1 MLDPK
6 QLDDL
11 AQRLAFNLPKGLQT
25 LRDDLGRNLRASLEA
40 GLTRLDLVSREEFD
54 VQSAVLVRT
63 REKLTRLEIQVA
75 ELERRLG
82 AAGPP
87 GSD

>member
-11 AQRLAFNLPKGLQT
+11 AQRLAIGLPKGLQT
-25 LRDDLGRNLRASLEA
+25 LRDDVSRNLRASLES
-40 GLTRLDLVSREEFD
+40 GLARLDLVSREEFD
-54 VQSAVLVRT
+54 VQTAVLKRS
-63 REKLTRLEIQVA
+63 RDKLTHLEAQVA

-82 AAGPP
+82 ATTTKET
-87 GSD
+87 D